1 MLLAV
6 VRRFIKPY
14 LGAVALVVVL
24 QTLQTVAAL
33 TLPDLNARIIDE
45 GVLTGDIPFIW
56 GMGGVMLAVA
66 VVQLACSILAVRFGA
81 RAAMAMGRDMRREMF
96 AQVQRFSSAEVGQF
110 GAPSLVTRST
120 NDVQQVQQVV
130 SMTFNFIVMAP
141 LMMVGGIVMSI
152 RQDPGLSLLLV
163 VAVPLLAVVLG
174 VVMFL
179 MRPLFQE
186 VQRRLDR
193 INLVMREQVTGVR
206 VIRAFVREASEARR
220 FDTASRD
227 LYSLSIRI
235 GYTMSV
241 AFPALNMIIMGSS
254 VAVVWFGA
262 GRIESGDMQVG
273 AMVAF
278 LTYLMQIFISVMMA
292 MMMFF
297 TVPRAEVSAGRIR
310 EVLEVSPAI
319 VAPQDARSLP
329 TTGAVSPSDVVPPSG
344 VVSPSGGGRGLDVA
358 ARDLTFGYP
367 GAEEP
372 VLQGVDFHA
381 PAGKTTAIIG
391 STGSGKS
398 TLINLI
404 PRLLDITGGTLE
416 VGGVDVR
423 EADLDDLRSR
433 IALVPQTAY
442 LFAGTIASTLRFGNP
457 DATDQD
463 LWRALE
469 VAQARDFVEEYE
481 EGLGARVEPGGRNF
495 SGGQRQ
501 RLAIARA
508 LVRPAD
514 IYLFDD
520 CFSAL
525 DVATDARL
533 RAALPGAI
541 GGATSILI
549 AQRVSTVRGADQ
561 ILVLDAGRVVGV
573 GKHAELMETCET
585 YREIVLS
592 QMSLEEAK

>member
-1 MLLAV
+1 MLFAI
-6 VRRFIKPY
+6 VRRFITPY
-14 LGAVALVVVL
+14 LGRVALVVVL
-24 QTLQTVAAL
+24 QALQTIAAL

-56 GMGGVMLAVA
+56 RMGGVMLAVA
-66 VVQLACSILAVRFGA
+66 VVQLVCSIIAVRFGSQV
-81 RAAMAMGRDMRREMF
+81 AMAMGRDMRRATF
-96 AQVQRFSSAEVGQF
+96 GQVQRFSSAEVGRF
-110 GAPSLVTRST
+110 GAPSLVTRTT
-120 NDVQQVQQVV
+120 NDVQQIQMV
-130 SMTFNFIVMAP
+130 SAMTFTFIVMAP
-141 LMMVGGIVMSI
+141 LMMIGGIVMAI
-152 RQDPGLSLLLV
+152 RQDATLSLLLV
-163 VAVPLLAVVLG
+163 VAVPLLMIVLG

-206 VIRAFVREASEARR
+206 VVRAFVREESEARR

-227 LYSLSIRI
+227 LYDLSLRI

-241 AFPALNMIIMGSS
+241 AFPLVNLIIMGSS

-262 GRIESGDMQVG
+262 GRIESGEMQVG

-278 LTYLMQIFISVMMA
+278 LTYLMQIFMSVMMA
-292 MMMFF
+292 MMMFMM
-297 TVPRAEVSAGRIR
+297 VPRAEVSAGRVR
-310 EVLEVSPAI
+310 EVLDVTPAI
-319 VAPQDARSLP
+319 APPADSKPLPATVA
-329 TTGAVSPSDVVPPSG
+329 
-344 VVSPSGGGRGLDVA
+344 GGDGTERGLDVVL
-358 ARDLTFGYP
+358 DGVTFGYP

-372 VLQGVDFHA
+372 VLRDIDVTA
-381 PAGKTTAIIG
+381 PAGWTTAIIG
-391 STGSGKS
+391 STGAGKS
-398 TLINLI
+398 TLINLV
-404 PRLLDITGGTLE
+404 PRLLDVTGGALR

-423 EADLDDLRSR
+423 EADLADLRSR

-457 DATDQD
+457 DASDEQV
-463 LWRALE
+463 WAALE
-469 VAQARDFVEEYE
+469 VAQADDFVREYE
-481 EGLGARVEPGGRNF
+481 DGLDHEVEAGGRNF

-508 LVRPAD
+508 LLRPAD
-514 IYLFDD
+514 VYLFDD

-533 RAALPGAI
+533 RAVLPRATGA
-541 GGATSILI
+541 ATSIVV
-549 AQRVSTVRGADQ
+549 AQRVSTVRDADR
-561 ILVLDAGRVVGV
+561 IVVLDQGAVVGT
-573 GKHAELMETCET
+573 GTHAELMEACET

-592 QMSLEEAK
+592 QMSLEEAR